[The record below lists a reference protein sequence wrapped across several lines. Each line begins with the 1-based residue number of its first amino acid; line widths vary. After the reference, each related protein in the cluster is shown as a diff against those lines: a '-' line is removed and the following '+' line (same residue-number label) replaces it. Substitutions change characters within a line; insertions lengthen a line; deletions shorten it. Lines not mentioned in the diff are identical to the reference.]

1 MVRRKEAIQGIEAR
15 LKECSQ
21 ELTAAGD
28 SFNAAIEESMTTLQ
42 DRFTATHSALDDRLM
57 EHVGRE
63 EVRQDNLERRF
74 ERLERRLVASEEK
87 VVAQDDVIRRLVVA
101 HERLRRA
108 HNLDITGIPAGQVTS
123 PFGERDDPSDYE
135 SADTSIAVPIPPPS
149 SSSSSG
155 RGRGIQMGGHFG
167 RAIQDRRVRR
177 RQARSVR
184 GVESSSSSAASVDS
198 SISYHPAPT
207 APSSAGSVVSGTLVD
222 IDIPLDQV
230 EVEYDFR
237 RGVPLRD
244 IPDSPP
250 TTIAESFF
258 EGPAVTQ
265 EEREEVDLRF
275 QEADEELAEIVLNAD
290 ADALRGGSF

>member
-1 MVRRKEAIQGIEAR
+1 MVRRKESIQGIEAR
-15 LKECSQ
+15 LKDCSR

-28 SFNAAIEESMTTLQ
+28 SFNAAIEENMTALQ
-42 DRFTATHSALDDRLM
+42 DCFTATHSALDDRLM

-74 ERLERRLVASEEK
+74 ERLERRLVESEEK
-87 VVAQDDVIRRLVVA
+87 VAHQDEWIRRLVVA

-108 HNLDITGIPAGQVTS
+108 HNLDITGIPAGRVTS

-155 RGRGIQMGGHFG
+155 RGRGIPMGGHFG
-167 RAIQDRRVRR
+167 RAIQDRRARR

-184 GVESSSSSAASVDS
+184 GTESSSSSAVSIDSGISFHNVPIAS
-198 SISYHPAPT
+198 T
-207 APSSAGSVVSGTLVD
+207 SAGSVVSGTLVK
-222 IDIPLDQV
+222 IDPPLDQA
-230 EVEYDFR
+230 EVEHDYR
-237 RGVPLRD
+237 RGVPLRE

-250 TTIAESFF
+250 STVAESFF
-258 EGPAVTQ
+258 EGPVVTQ
-265 EEREEVDLRF
+265 EERD
-275 QEADEELAEIVLNAD
+275 EADRRWEEEEDMLGEVFNQD
-290 ADALRGGSF
+290 ADALRGGVV